1 MSRHPSSFF
10 VWMGSIPA
18 VWSSIPRK
26 ILKVHGCGYPT
37 PKTKMWL
44 ESLNSIGPFLCWST
58 SIILLFTS
66 QIIVKLVLPCS
77 SIIIS
82 SYFPSTK
89 IQVGKDGLQHWLAPH
104 WRVPGQEWCERLS
117 GLSWHLWCY
126 RQGAPGNQ
134 HRDCRAVVFV
144 GITETWGDLL
154 FVFFYWLVNVCASDL
169 PYDIY
174 DCVIHDVHFY
184 LLGVHS
190 PRSKN
195 GDRHPSLPEKEKR
208 TGPPGGFTNVPRR
221 QWRGGHVE
229 QGANT
234 GCRWKSKTFVNW
246 WIWKQKIRY
255 INETKW
261 KFIMHLLLVQN
272 PWWSF
277 EFLILMYSCMYVSMM
292 RENVDRRER
301 GLTKR
306 WTGWFRSSH
315 GQHDWFRV
323 CARHPTST
331 N

>member
-58 SIILLFTS
+58 SIILMFTS
-66 QIIVKLVLPCS
+66 QIIVNYSS
-77 SIIIS
+77 SIITS

-134 HRDCRAVVFV
+134 HRIVSLF
-144 GITETWGDLL
+144 LL
-154 FVFFYWLVNVCASDL
+154 GLQKLEVICFFLIGWLVYLRQIFLMMVFFMM
-169 PYDIY
+169 
-174 DCVIHDVHFY
+174 FT

-190 PRSKN
+190 PRWK
-195 GDRHPSLPEKEKR
+195 RWPPSIPARKSS
-208 TGPPGGFTNVPRR
+208 GPSPGGFTNVPRR
-221 QWRGGHVE
+221 QRRGGHVE
-229 QGANT
+229 QGAKPGVDEKAKPSWT
-234 GCRWKSKTFVNW
+234 DGFGKKG
-246 WIWKQKIRY
+246 KI
-255 INETKW
+255 
-261 KFIMHLLLVQN
+261 
-272 PWWSF
+272 
-277 EFLILMYSCMYVSMM
+277 
-292 RENVDRRER
+292 
-301 GLTKR
+301 
-306 WTGWFRSSH
+306 
-315 GQHDWFRV
+315 
-323 CARHPTST
+323 
-331 N
+331 